1 MGGVGGRG
9 EGFGVVCEGLMS
21 SSAAR
26 FSASLST
33 KDRSSVGFAGV
44 GGVCVDAGAG
54 GEGGTAVAGLVGA
67 TCGAAVAV
75 GAVAVGAVASSG
87 NTLGT
92 CTFDFLGCSAAS
104 TPLAATTSEASA
116 PVAPV
121 AIVTTCASP

>member
-1 MGGVGGRG
+1 MGGVGGRV
-9 EGFGVVCEGLMS
+9 EGFGAVCKGLVS
-21 SSAAR
+21 SSAAC

-44 GGVCVDAGAG
+44 GGVCVAAG

-67 TCGAAVAV
+67 ACSSAVVV
-75 GAVAVGAVASSG
+75 GA
-87 NTLGT
+87 LGLGSWGKPLG
-92 CTFDFLGCSAAS
+92 CTSCFLGCSAAS